1 MPYTSSQAIRSQR
14 AILAHGAGTPAVYTE
29 VEELTDIQLTGIAV
43 QSVDVTNLSSS
54 SKEFI
59 AGLNDNGSIQIS
71 GNYTHGVGQKA
82 LWADASAGI
91 TAPYKLTLGS
101 HLITPIVITF
111 SGFPTKFDL
120 STKVD
125 GKVEFSSAIKITG
138 DITIT
143 P

>member
-1 MPYTSSQAIRSQR
+1 MPYTSSQAIRSQG

-71 GNYTHGVGQKA
+71 RSGSTH
-82 LWADASAGI
+82 
-91 TAPYKLTLGS
+91 YR
-101 HLITPIVITF
+101 
-111 SGFPTKFDL
+111 
-120 STKVD
+120 
-125 GKVEFSSAIKITG
+125 
-138 DITIT
+138 
-143 P
+143 